1 MSVTRRDALR
11 TALLGAG
18 SLGLRALATGLPVSL
33 LTASEEAIAAGTCSL
48 DMAKAQFIIL
58 STSGSG
64 DPMNANVPGT
74 YGTIGGQQ
82 AAHSAD
88 PTMAETPFM
97 LGGKATSA
105 AKPWATLPVDV
116 LANTSF
122 IHHSTLNNSHTNQAK
137 VQRLMGVITRQ
148 EMLVS
153 YLAKQLAPCLGTV
166 QKEPAVVGANGS
178 GELLTYEGRTLPNLS
193 PLGLKSTLLSPAGP
207 LTNLQK
213 MRDADLDR
221 LNALIKASGNSA
233 QKAFL
238 DRLASSQVE
247 ARTIS
252 DTLLT
257 RLDAIK
263 DNGVTGQV
271 TAAATLVA
279 MKVAPVVSIHL
290 PWGGDNHTDAGLL
303 NEGKQHVSS
312 CVAIAQLMQLLT
324 DLGIRDKATFVAMNV
339 FGRTLK
345 KLGTAGRDH
354 WGSHHATV
362 MIGKNVKAGIV
373 GGLEWKTNEF
383 FAAAFNST
391 DGAINPSGDVPPL
404 ESLGAVGKTIGAAV
418 GLPEATLN
426 TDIKVGKLIKAAL
439 I

>member
-1 MSVTRRDALR
+1 
-11 TALLGAG
+11 
-18 SLGLRALATGLPVSL
+18 
-33 LTASEEAIAAGTCSL
+33 
-48 DMAKAQFIIL
+48 
-58 STSGSG
+58 
-64 DPMNANVPGT
+64 
-74 YGTIGGQQ
+74 
-82 AAHSAD
+82 
-88 PTMAETPFM
+88 
-97 LGGKATSA
+97 
-105 AKPWATLPVDV
+105 
-116 LANTSF
+116 
-122 IHHSTLNNSHTNQAK
+122 
-137 VQRLMGVITRQ
+137 
-148 EMLVS
+148 
-153 YLAKQLAPCLGTV
+153 
-166 QKEPAVVGANGS
+166 
-178 GELLTYEGRTLPNLS
+178 
-193 PLGLKSTLLSPAGP
+193 
-207 LTNLQK
+207 
-213 MRDADLDR
+213 
-221 LNALIKASGNSA
+221 
-233 QKAFL
+233 
-238 DRLASSQVE
+238 
-247 ARTIS
+247 
-252 DTLLT
+252 
-257 RLDAIK
+257 
-263 DNGVTGQV
+263 
-271 TAAATLVA
+271 
-279 MKVAPVVSIHL
+279 VVSIHL

>member
-1 MSVTRRDALR
+1 
-11 TALLGAG
+11 
-18 SLGLRALATGLPVSL
+18 
-33 LTASEEAIAAGTCSL
+33 
-48 DMAKAQFIIL
+48 
-58 STSGSG
+58 
-64 DPMNANVPGT
+64 
-74 YGTIGGQQ
+74 
-82 AAHSAD
+82 
-88 PTMAETPFM
+88 
-97 LGGKATSA
+97 
-105 AKPWATLPVDV
+105 
-116 LANTSF
+116 
-122 IHHSTLNNSHTNQAK
+122 
-137 VQRLMGVITRQ
+137 VITRQ

-166 QKEPAVVGANGS
+166 QREPAVVGANGS

-221 LNALIKASGNSA
+221 LNALIKTSGNSA